1 MPMTRAG
8 KDVSVD
14 PQVNPNTE
22 SIQEPSDPEAAVLWR
37 KRQLVIG
44 LRLLSQAGL
53 DDGIAGH
60 ITARDVCDPDALW
73 VNPLARRFS
82 TVRVRDL
89 LLVDRHGSVIV
100 GNGRVNRAAYAIH
113 AAIHRQRLD
122 VIGSVHSHSVYG
134 KAWSTLG
141 EPLSPLTQ
149 DACAFFQ
156 DHSVHRRY
164 SGLVFDESDGYEIA
178 ASLGAN
184 KAVVLQNHGLL
195 TVGASVGAAVWWFLA
210 MERACQCEILARSA
224 GTPIPIDHE
233 AASLTWRQIGG
244 EASGR
249 FIFSSLADELLS
261 HLGGFEALD

>member
-1 MPMTRAG
+1 MGSRRGAVRGPLDPGLQSYDGTCVSGCWSPRDICAERSDASRGKGARKLAGPVTVLPFVAGATQAQATSVPEALLDRTRARPPTG
-8 KDVSVD
+8 GS
-14 PQVNPNTE
+14 
-22 SIQEPSDPEAAVLWR
+22 SR
-37 KRQLVIG
+37 KRHGREWSRQPG
-44 LRLLSQAGL
+44 RLCHPRRHPSSAPR
-53 DDGIAGH
+53 
-60 ITARDVCDPDALW
+60 RD
-73 VNPLARRFS
+73 
-82 TVRVRDL
+82 RVRAFPIRVWQS
-89 LLVDRHGSVIV
+89 LVNAR
-100 GNGRVNRAAYAIH
+100 
-113 AAIHRQRLD
+113 
-122 VIGSVHSHSVYG
+122 
-134 KAWSTLG
+134 

-156 DHSVHRRY
+156 DHTVHRRY

-210 MERACQCEILARSA
+210 MERAWQCEILARSA

-249 FIFSSLADELLS
+249 FIFSSLADELPGP
-261 HLGGFEALD
+261 LGGFEALD